1 MSTPITP
8 EPSPVADQIRWFA
21 EEVHSH
27 DAALKAY
34 LRGRFPKEGDV
45 EDVVQ
50 ESYVRVWKAQAD
62 AASEPI
68 KSVKAFLFRVAQ
80 NVALDRIR
88 RNRAVLETPV
98 GNLPSYDVID
108 ETTNVAETI
117 STHEKERL
125 LANALS
131 TLPSR
136 AHDVVILCKINGLSH
151 REAAGQLGIAER
163 TVDEHLRRGMKRLG
177 EELRKRGL
185 HSLYK
190 S

>member
-1 MSTPITP
+1 MSTPITS
-8 EPSPVADQIRWFA
+8 EPSPAADQTRWFTD
-21 EEVHSH
+21 EVHPH

-50 ESYVRVWKAQAD
+50 ESYVRVWKARAG
-62 AASEPI
+62 EPI

-88 RNRAVLETPV
+88 RRRSVLEIPV
-98 GNLPSYDVID
+98 GNLTGYDVID
-108 ETTNVAETI
+108 ETANVVETI

-125 LANALS
+125 LADALS
-131 TLPSR
+131 SLPSR

-151 REAAGQLGIAER
+151 RAAAGQLGIAEK

-177 EELRKRGL
+177 EALRKRGL
-185 HSLYK
+185 HSLYET
-190 S
+190 